1 MFISFFILLEKQN
14 TYFSEYINKY
24 LKKRMTSEVCLVISG
39 KRKLFGE
46 IQSKN
51 IQVKVW
57 TLGEV
62 LYREAPAQGPTPYP
76 VLYTIVDTYL
86 V

>member
-1 MFISFFILLEKQN
+1 M
-14 TYFSEYINKY
+14 
-24 LKKRMTSEVCLVISG
+24 SEVCLVISG
-39 KRKLFGE
+39 KRKRFGK

-57 TLGEV
+57 TPGEYSTKSYTRRLRPKV
-62 LYREAPAQGPTPYP
+62 QTLTLLYNIFDKKGTSSVY
-76 VLYTIVDTYL
+76 LLLTNGTSFTYL

>member
-1 MFISFFILLEKQN
+1 
-14 TYFSEYINKY
+14 
-24 LKKRMTSEVCLVISG
+24 MTSEVCLVISG

-76 VLYTIVDTYL
+76 VLYTVVDTYL